1 MFVSLPHLSS
11 SPTLMGNTEVG
22 QGTEGWH
29 PAALRLVWN
38 YNDPKSWSPTEWS
51 SMIPLV
57 PKGERVIKTNKRKKK
72 KQLTFIQSKPL
83 RAAWKLG
90 SILVG
95 GSPVILIEFSSIPW
109 GMMCF
114 SVVGAGLAL
123 IKTQKLG

>member
-72 KQLTFIQSKPL
+72 KAAYFYPVKTIESSMEIRQHPCRRLTSNFN
-83 RAAWKLG
+83 
-90 SILVG
+90 
-95 GSPVILIEFSSIPW
+95 
-109 GMMCF
+109 
-114 SVVGAGLAL
+114 
-123 IKTQKLG
+123 